1 MNQHGFVRLTT
12 VSSKT
17 AVANP
22 TANAAE
28 MVRVLGEVED
38 SDIVVFPECSITGY
52 TCGDLYANEELLDS
66 SVAAVQTVANATRGR
81 QQMVVVGL
89 PLRLGN
95 SLFNTGVVIHAGQV
109 LGIVPKQFIPNYKE
123 YYEGRW
129 FSSATGTEPC
139 QIDFA
144 GQQVPFGIDLLFQC
158 GEVVA
163 GVEMCEDL
171 WMPLP
176 PSSFQAVAGANV
188 LLNLSASNAII
199 GKSEYRHDLVVGQSG
214 RCIAAYAYASA
225 GPTESTTDLV
235 FSGHCLIA
243 ENGRLLAE
251 SDHVGTSHPLL
262 RESTWHTAD
271 VDVQRL
277 QNERRMVTSFDDCA
291 GHLPRSYR
299 RIEFSLAAAMD
310 GLQRSVSGRPFVPS
324 REAELHKRCGE
335 IFGIQCAALAK
346 RVEQLP
352 EVATLHIGISGGLD
366 STLALLVA
374 AKMCDRLGYPRH
386 RIHALT
392 MPGFGTTDGTRNNAT
407 ELMQHLQVSAESID
421 IRELCLQAFRDL
433 GHKPFGVDCS
443 GKSAAQF
450 QEALAAVP
458 DDQRNDLIFENVQA
472 RVRTF
477 LLMNRGFVIGTG
489 DMSEAALGW
498 STYNGDHMSM
508 YNPNCS
514 IPKTLVR
521 FLVEYAADH
530 EFEGA
535 ARQTL
540 LDIAGTTISPELLP
554 PSSQGEIVQST
565 EDTLGPYELHDFFLF
580 NFVRNGFDRE
590 KIRFLSQFATFTE
603 AYSAAEIERTLDT
616 FSRRFFKN
624 QFKRSCVPDGPKV
637 GTVSLSPRGDWRMPS
652 DADPGIWTEQ

>member
-1 MNQHGFVRLTT
+1 MNQHGFVRLST
-12 VSSKT
+12 VSPKT

-22 TANAAE
+22 PANLAE
-28 MVRVLGEVED
+28 IVRVLGEVED
-38 SDIVVFPECSITGY
+38 SDIVLFPECGITGY
-52 TCGDLYANEELLDS
+52 TCGDLYANEELLD
-66 SVAAVQTVANATRGR
+66 AAVVATQSVMNATQGR
-81 QQMVVVGL
+81 KQLVVVGM

-95 SLFNTGVVIHAGQV
+95 SLFNTAVVIHDGQV

-129 FSSATGTEPC
+129 FSSAKGKEPS
-139 QIDFA
+139 QVEFA
-144 GQQVPFGIDLLFQC
+144 GHQVPFGIDLLFHC
-158 GEVVA
+158 GDVVV
-163 GVEMCEDL
+163 GVEVCEDL

-176 PSSFQAVAGANV
+176 PSSFQAVAGANL

-225 GPTESTTDLV
+225 GPTESTTDVV

-243 ENGRLLAE
+243 ENGKLLVE
-251 SDHVGTSHPLL
+251 SDHVGTSHTLL

-271 VDVQRL
+271 VDVERL

-291 GHLPRSYR
+291 LHLPRSYR
-299 RIEFSLAAAMD
+299 HLEFALRPTMD
-310 GLQRSVSGRPFVPS
+310 GLQRTVSGRPFVPFQ
-324 REAELHKRCGE
+324 EAELHKRCGE

-352 EVATLHIGISGGLD
+352 QEATLHIGISGGLD

-374 AKMCDRLGYPRH
+374 VKMCDRLDFPRQ
-386 RIHALT
+386 RIHGLT
-392 MPGFGTTDGTRNNAT
+392 MPGFGTTDGTRINALD
-407 ELMQHLQVSAESID
+407 LMNHLQVTSESID
-421 IRELCLQAFRDL
+421 ILELCLQAFRDL
-433 GHKPFGVDCS
+433 GHKPFGIECS
-443 GKSAAQF
+443 DISVAEF
-450 QEALAAVP
+450 QEALTGVP
-458 DDQRNDLIFENVQA
+458 DEQRSDLVFENVQA
-472 RVRTF
+472 RIRTF

-521 FLVEYAADH
+521 FLVEYAAEH

-535 ARQTL
+535 ARKTL

-554 PSSQGEIVQST
+554 PSSHGEIVQST
-565 EDTLGPYELHDFFLF
+565 EQTIGPYELHDFFLF
-580 NFVRNGFDRE
+580 HFVRNGFDRD
-590 KIRFLSQFATFTE
+590 KILFLSQHATFTKQ
-603 AYSAAEIERTLDT
+603 YSVAEIESTLDT
-616 FSRRFFKN
+616 FCLRFFKN

-652 DADPGIWTEQ
+652 DADPGIWTER